1 MLKLLLA
8 LSFALCVSLPARA
21 QSDDITG
28 VIASQLEA
36 FQADDLPRAFSFAS
50 PTIKG
55 MFGNPENFGVMVK
68 RGYPMVW
75 RPADVRFGPLKFIS
89 GRILQIVFFTDF
101 NGQVFEASYEMIET
115 ENGWQINGVSLKE
128 VGMGA

>member
-1 MLKLLLA
+1 MLKMALA
-8 LSFALCVSLPARA
+8 LALAIGLSLPARA

-28 VIASQLEA
+28 VISSQLEA
-36 FQADDLPRAFSFAS
+36 FQADDLDRAFSFAS

-55 MFGNPENFGVMVK
+55 IFGNSENFGVMVK

-75 RPADVRFGPLKFIS
+75 RPADVRFGPLEIIN
-89 GRILQIVFFTDF
+89 GRNVQIVFFTDF

-115 ENGWQINGVSLKE
+115 ENGWQINGVSLRE